1 MTPATRV
8 DRSAREYSTPFRSV
22 RDEALGRCLGP
33 AVEEAL
39 DTLGDARST
48 GAGPG
53 RGLGVVA
60 GVEDEDAFAAFGE
73 DLPQVAHRRADVQLI
88 RGRGE
93 QHDAAAIDPVFGN
106 TIG

>member
-8 DRSAREYSTPFRSV
+8 DRSAREYSTPFKSV
-22 RDEALGRCLGP
+22 QTKHSPRAWARP
-33 AVEEAL
+33 SRKPS
-39 DTLGDARST
+39 TLCGHARST

-53 RGLGVVA
+53 RSVGVVA

-73 DLPQVAHRRADVQLI
+73 DLPQVAHRRTDVQLI

-93 QHDAAAIDPVFGN
+93 QHDAAAINPVFGN